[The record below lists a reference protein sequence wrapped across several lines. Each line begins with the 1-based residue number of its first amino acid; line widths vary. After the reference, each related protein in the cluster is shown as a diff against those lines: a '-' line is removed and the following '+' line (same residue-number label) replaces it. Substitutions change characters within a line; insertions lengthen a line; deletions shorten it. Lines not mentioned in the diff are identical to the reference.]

1 MQYEQEKQQLIQGF
15 NTWDTRS
22 LSCHVRM
29 PQGYAI
35 NIGFKEFLRGQY
47 LKEPLIGVFNDESA
61 VVQAGPHA
69 YDGSYTSL
77 DISWRRLRF
86 RIETAHGQSS
96 AELVMKVSLLENTTR
111 FVPLV

>member
-47 LKEPLIGVFNDESA
+47 
-61 VVQAGPHA
+61 
-69 YDGSYTSL
+69 
-77 DISWRRLRF
+77 IS
-86 RIETAHGQSS
+86 
-96 AELVMKVSLLENTTR
+96 KN
-111 FVPLV
+111 P